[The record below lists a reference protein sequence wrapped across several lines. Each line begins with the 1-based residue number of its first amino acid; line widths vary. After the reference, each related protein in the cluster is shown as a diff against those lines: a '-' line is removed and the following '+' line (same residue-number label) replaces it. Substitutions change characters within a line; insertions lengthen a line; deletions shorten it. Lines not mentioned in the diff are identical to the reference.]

1 MNTADWLILAATAA
15 FVVVA
20 LATWIGDG
28 SRTVG
33 RLIVDPV
40 DAHAAT
46 AMAALAPDD
55 LPDFTAAEW
64 AKWITLQA
72 PDRTPLSTEET

>member
-1 MNTADWLILAATAA
+1 MNTADWLILAVTAA
-15 FVVVA
+15 FVVVV
-20 LATWIGDG
+20 LATWIGAP
-28 SRTVG
+28 RVG
-33 RLIVDPV
+33 IDPV
-40 DAHAAT
+40 DAHATT

-64 AKWITLQA
+64 AGWITLQA